1 LDDHKDATEMDHVEE
16 MGNLVYKLSQEQL
29 NEEMQK
35 EMIRQHEAQSED
47 EDMVDGED
55 AQQAD
60 DAEN

>member
-1 LDDHKDATEMDHVEE
+1 MDHVEE

-29 NEEMQK
+29 NEEVQK

-47 EDMVDGED
+47 EDMADSED